1 MTKEENQKANKEGL
15 NRAVKKVRDGLN
27 KSLRNL
33 RTLHT
38 TAEAFFNAGEFHGG
52 KMRDLDD
59 AECWLA
65 DTRNALTDFL
75 KD

>member
-1 MTKEENQKANKEGL
+1 MTREEKQKVNKERL
-15 NRAVKKVRDGLN
+15 NRAAQKVRDGLN

-38 TAEAFFNAGEFHGG
+38 TAEALFNAGEFHGG
-52 KMRDLDD
+52 KMRNLDD

-65 DTRNALTDFL
+65 DTRTALTEFL